1 MVENGGRVWFGRKP
15 MVWFGI
21 EPMVRYGLVA
31 DGLHDPAGLQRVVEE
46 EVVVRR
52 VLVRDGLKK
61 RKNTFYIFLCSLQCC
76 GSGIFILDP
85 GSEFFHPVYQ
95 IPDPGPKRFR
105 IPDPHQII

>member
-31 DGLHDPAGLQRVVEE
+31 DGLHDPAGLQRVIEE

-52 VLVRDGLKK
+52 VLVRDCLKK
-61 RKNTFYIFLCSLQCC
+61 KIKN
-76 GSGIFILDP
+76 ILYLFV
-85 GSEFFHPVYQ
+85 FFAMLRIWDIYPVS
-95 IPDPGPKRFR
+95 R
-105 IPDPHQII
+105 I